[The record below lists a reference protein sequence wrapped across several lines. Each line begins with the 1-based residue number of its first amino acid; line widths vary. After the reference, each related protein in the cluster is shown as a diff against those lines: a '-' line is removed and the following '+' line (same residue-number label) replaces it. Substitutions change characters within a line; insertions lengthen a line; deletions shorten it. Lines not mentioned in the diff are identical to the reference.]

1 MDKNLF
7 IPLPTTLLYNR
18 KSAEDSNKKSILDTK
33 NDKYALAI
41 YLETLRHC
49 TENDIY
55 FLNVRSFLLSHG
67 KTNLTNNRNNV
78 IKGLDILKEKG
89 LLDFEVYKAGEYRIF
104 NINNY
109 AKRRKHFDKLPFEVY
124 DKIMNLNDKQV
135 LKLLTVVVYFY
146 NKVSNYLPEIVGED
160 EIGNKEHEWSS
171 RTFST
176 TFDKYRNI
184 IKELK
189 IKTNDFYDILYKLEY
204 HKIICCYNQGL
215 IDGKHN
221 NKTRSYYTTE
231 VEELRML
238 EVYSEAFYSDTIVE
252 NEVEKK
258 IKLLDDF
265 IYTLSQTN
273 VYSELLNK
281 INEIIEDRM
290 SIIFVTG
297 ATHPTSNTEF
307 YKFKKPIK
315 GLELHDIKLGYFV
328 TENYLIHH
336 ILRSIKGLLI
346 ELNLD
351 KEISF
356 NLEKFTFKLSSQEE
370 VK

>member
-1 MDKNLF
+1 MNKNLF

-124 DKIMNLNDKQV
+124 DKIMSLNDKQV

-146 NKVSNYLPEIVGED
+146 NKTSDYLPKIVSED
-160 EIGNKEHEWSS
+160 ELGNKEHEWVYYELK
-171 RTFST
+171 T
-176 TFDKYRNI
+176 TFDKCRNI

-189 IKTNDFYDILYKLEY
+189 ITKKDFYDILYKLEY

-215 IDGKHN
+215 IDGKSSDR
-221 NKTRSYYTTE
+221 TRNYYTTE
-231 VEELRML
+231 IQYLKSIEG
-238 EVYSEAFYSDTIVE
+238 YSKAFYSNTKLESELE
-252 NEVEKK
+252 NK

-265 IYTLSQTN
+265 TYALSQRSD
-273 VYSELLNK
+273 YSELLNK
-281 INEIIEDRM
+281 INEMIEDRM
-290 SIIFVTG
+290 RIDFTTG
-297 ATHPTSNTEF
+297 SQNNGSCMDF
-307 YKFKKPIK
+307 YQFKKPIK
-315 GLELHDIKLGYFV
+315 GLELHDIRLGYFV

-346 ELNLD
+346 ELNLSE
-351 KEISF
+351 EISF
-356 NLEKFTFKLSSQEE
+356 NLEKFTFKLPSQE

>member
-1 MDKNLF
+1 MNKNLF

-18 KSAEDSNKKSILDTK
+18 KSTEDSNKKSILDTK

-49 TENDIY
+49 TENDVY

-67 KTNLTNNRNNV
+67 KVNHTDNRKNV
-78 IKGLDILKEKG
+78 VKGLDKLKEKE
-89 LLDFEVYKAGEYRIF
+89 LLDFEVYKPGEYRIF

-124 DKIMNLNDKQV
+124 DKIISLNDNQV

-146 NKVSNYLPEIVGED
+146 NKTSNYLPEIVGED
-160 EIGNKEHEWSS
+160 ELGNKEHKWSS
-171 RTFST
+171 YSFST
-176 TFDKYRNI
+176 TFDKCRNI

-189 IKTNDFYDILYKLEY
+189 ITKKDFYDILYKLEY

-215 IDGKHN
+215 IDGKSSD
-221 NKTRSYYTTE
+221 KTRNYYTTE

-238 EVYSEAFYSDTIVE
+238 EVYSKAFYSNTIVE

-265 IYTLSQTN
+265 IYELSQRSD
-273 VYSELLNK
+273 YSELLNK
-281 INEIIEDRM
+281 INEMIEDRTK
-290 SIIFVTG
+290 ICFVVG
-297 ATHPTSNTEF
+297 DFRGYISNTEF
-307 YKFKKPIK
+307 YKFKKPVK
-315 GLELHDIKLGYFV
+315 GLELHDIKLGYFA

-356 NLEKFTFKLSSQEE
+356 NLEKFTFKLSSQE

>member
-1 MDKNLF
+1 MNENLF

-41 YLETLRHC
+41 YLGALRHC
-49 TENDIY
+49 TENDVY
-55 FLNVRSFLLSHG
+55 FLNVRNFLVSHG
-67 KTNLTNNRNNV
+67 KANHTDNRNNV
-78 IKGLDILKEKG
+78 IKGLEKLKEKE
-89 LLDFEVYKAGEYRIF
+89 LLDFEVYKPGEYRIF

-109 AKRRKHFDKLPFEVY
+109 AKRKKHFDKLSFEVY

-146 NKVSNYLPEIVGED
+146 NKTSNYLPKV
-160 EIGNKEHEWSS
+160 IGKNELEEKEHEWVS

-221 NKTRSYYTTE
+221 NKTRSYYTTAI
-231 VEELRML
+231 EELRML
-238 EVYSEAFYSDTIVE
+238 EVYSKAFYSDTIVE

-258 IKLLDDF
+258 IKFLDDF
-265 IYTLSQTN
+265 IYELSQRSD
-273 VYSELLNK
+273 YSELLNK
-281 INEIIEDRM
+281 INEMIEDRM
-290 SIIFVTG
+290 KICFVVG
-297 ATHPTSNTEF
+297 DFRGYISNTEF
-307 YKFKKPIK
+307 YNFKKPIK
-315 GLELHDIKLGYFV
+315 GLELHDIKLGYFA

-346 ELNLD
+346 ELNLE
-351 KEISF
+351 EISF
-356 NLEKFTFKLSSQEE
+356 NLEKFTFKLPSQE